1 MKEVI
6 KDFKQPSEEVAP
18 INRNSSSNLLK
29 KPIVPKMSPRY
40 HHCACYLNDSMYIFG
55 GCIAPNTAYNDLWRF
70 DMTSKHWTRII
81 AAGTPPL
88 PRIFCSFTPYETV
101 DEATGERRQ
110 YIVLFGGFLFD
121 ENLATRDR
129 LLWNIHLYDIAENR
143 WTQLPIG
150 PLVEE
155 EGSKSNQQNQ
165 NPNQNQQPC
174 QSQQQ
179 QLLLRSGNHSA
190 VVIGDELIVFN
201 GLRYVSTLGSG
212 PASTLESEVP
222 CNHVYAFHLREH
234 CWRRVDG
241 CPADQPG
248 HHHRVSPRKSVRCP
262 LHFDIRS
269 TLEATQPMC
278 TRRKAATQTPVA
290 LDAHH
295 ILYICGCS
303 SNVLFI
309 GAFLLTRE
317 RCHQSDCELC
327 QKKEGEDEE
336 EENEGKEEEM
346 TTKEEGLDKQQNQE
360 AVVGDPKKQKR
371 EGKAQKKEKTDGDSR
386 WKWEKVEISKEGLD
400 FEFTHG
406 VEFCKVCMTGSC
418 F

>member
-18 INRNSSSNLLK
+18 ISRSSSSNLLK

-88 PRIFCSFTPYETV
+88 PRIFCSFTPYETA

-155 EGSKSNQQNQ
+155 EGKS
-165 NPNQNQQPC
+165 NPNQQHQQQPP
-174 QSQQQ
+174 QSQQQQ

-201 GLRYVSTLGSG
+201 GLRYVSTLGGG
-212 PASTLESEVP
+212 PFSQESEVP

-317 RCHQSDCELC
+317 RCHQSNCELC
-327 QKKEGEDEE
+327 LKKEGEDEE
-336 EENEGKEEEM
+336 EENEGKEM
-346 TTKEEGLDKQQNQE
+346 TTKEGGVEEQQLNKEAAVGGSKKQQR
-360 AVVGDPKKQKR
+360 K
-371 EGKAQKKEKTDGDSR
+371 GKAQKKEEKDDDTR
-386 WKWEKVEISKEGLD
+386 WKWAKVEISKEGLD

-406 VEFCKVCMTGSC
+406 VEFCKVCRTGSC